1 MKIPIFKIHASASIN
16 IMAGIWGITE
26 IQQKELDGLFE
37 KSKTKVLTE
46 KQQEKIVLLQYKKN
60 NPELSEG
67 CKTYLQTWLKEQVYN
82 RKKEITT
89 KGMEKGLVVEDNS
102 LDFVAKQLGIALL
115 IKNEKHYEDKFMI
128 GTPDAIERDFVID
141 VKNSWSPFSYPLFA
155 TEVPEKVYYLQAQ
168 VYMHLTGKSKYKL
181 IYTLMDTP
189 EYLIEREA
197 KSYSYNNG
205 YGDLTQEM
213 LDDFIKKMT
222 YGDIP
227 DKYKYKCFDI
237 EYDEATILQ
246 IQERVLE
253 CRKYIE
259 NLIAMNSL

>member
-1 MKIPIFKIHASASIN
+1 MKIPIFKIRASASIN

-26 IQQKELDGLFE
+26 IQQTELDGLFK
-37 KSKTKVLTE
+37 KSKIKVLTE
-46 KQQEKIVLLQYKKN
+46 KQQEKIALLIYKKD

-67 CKTYLQTWLKEQVYN
+67 CKTYLEMWLKEKVYN
-82 RKKEITT
+82 RQKEITS
-89 KGMEKGLVVEDNS
+89 KHMEKGLVVEDNS

-115 IKNEKHYEDKFMI
+115 IKNEKHYEDDFMT
-128 GTPDAIERDFVID
+128 GTPDAVQKDFVID
-141 VKNSWSPFSYPLFA
+141 VKNSWSPFTFPLFA
-155 TEVPEKVYYLQAQ
+155 ADVPENAYYLQAQ
-168 VYMHLTGKSKYKL
+168 IYMHLTGKSKYKL

-222 YGDIP
+222 YKDIP
-227 DKYKYKCFDI
+227 DTLKYKPFTI
-237 EYDEATILQ
+237 ERNDEVIKE